1 MYDSDIEFN
10 FAQSF
15 EKNDKIKVYA
25 KLPKWFKIDT
35 SLGSYTPD
43 WTVLFEQNGQ
53 EKLYFVVESK
63 RSIFEDMLR
72 VLEKAKIHC
81 DREHFKALG
90 ENTQYIVSDN
100 YKTFIDQAIQK
111 DTTTT

>member
-1 MYDSDIEFN
+1 
-10 FAQSF
+10 
-15 EKNDKIKVYA
+15 
-25 KLPKWFKIDT
+25 
-35 SLGSYTPD
+35 
-43 WTVLFEQNGQ
+43 
-53 EKLYFVVESK
+53 
-63 RSIFEDMLR
+63 MLR